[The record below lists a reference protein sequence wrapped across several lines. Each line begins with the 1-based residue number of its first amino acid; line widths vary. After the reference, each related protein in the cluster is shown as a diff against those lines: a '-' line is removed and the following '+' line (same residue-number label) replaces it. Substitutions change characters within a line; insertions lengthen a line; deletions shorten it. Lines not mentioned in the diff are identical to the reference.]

1 MKEPTYEEHL
11 QILNHFLNSDVPKDL
26 KIKLIEAFC
35 KRFGK
40 TKDAL
45 MIDLCSIR

>member
-11 QILNHFLNSDVPKDL
+11 QILNGFLNSSVPEDL
-26 KIKLIEAFC
+26 KIRLIEAFC
-35 KRFGK
+35 KRFDK